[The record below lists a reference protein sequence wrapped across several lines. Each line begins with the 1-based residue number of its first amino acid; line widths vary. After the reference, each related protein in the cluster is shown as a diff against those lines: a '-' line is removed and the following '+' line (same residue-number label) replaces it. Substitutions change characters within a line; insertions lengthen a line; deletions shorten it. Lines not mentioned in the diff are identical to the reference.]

1 MNKKWFMFYITLL
14 IALLVNGYFGIY
26 RGTWIYAETIN
37 MLGIAILCFANA
49 CEYYLN
55 KKKK

>member
-1 MNKKWFMFYITLL
+1 MKKWFIFYITLL

-26 RGTWIYAETIN
+26 KDTWIYSEAIN
-37 MLGIAILCFANA
+37 MFLLSILCFANGY
-49 CEYYLN
+49 EYYLKN